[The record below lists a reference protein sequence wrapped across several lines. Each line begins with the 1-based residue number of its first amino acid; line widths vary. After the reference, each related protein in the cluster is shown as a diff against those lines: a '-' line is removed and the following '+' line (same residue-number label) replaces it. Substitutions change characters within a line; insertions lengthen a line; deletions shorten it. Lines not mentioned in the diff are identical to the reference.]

1 VLADEI
7 EISLLSTS
15 ATEHQMA
22 LQPIF
27 TLRML
32 RCGFI
37 MALFCLLFIFPPGVP
52 QLNGVQKYIRIVKLK
67 AGSVHL
73 SLLSDSYRRAPRSI
87 KLVYQ
92 GNAFISRRRRKMG

>member
-1 VLADEI
+1 MLADEI

-15 ATEHQMA
+15 APEHQMA

-27 TLRML
+27 TLSML
-32 RCGFI
+32 CGFI

-73 SLLSDSYRRAPRSI
+73 SLLSDSYRRAPRTI